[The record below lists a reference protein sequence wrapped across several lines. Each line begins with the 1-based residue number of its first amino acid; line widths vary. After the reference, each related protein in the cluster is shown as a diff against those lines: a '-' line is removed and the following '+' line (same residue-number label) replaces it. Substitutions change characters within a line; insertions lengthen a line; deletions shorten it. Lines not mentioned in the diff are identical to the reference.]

1 MILHAMVVMIM
12 IMIVGVIAFVQDF
25 GFSQLRYS
33 MG

>member
-12 IMIVGVIAFVQDF
+12 IVCVIAFVQDF